1 MIDWTVL
8 GLVVSAASVLVA
20 VGVPLVASVA
30 GRASRVA
37 APDAPP
43 LFSTRPPRAIAVV
56 FAVLGSASFFFGL
69 VLAVQVPLR
78 DGPDVAAGSMTAGAL
93 CALGAG
99 ELLLWR
105 GIRRTRLEVHDE
117 GFLVQA
123 WFRPARWVRADEIA
137 SFRPLLSPGGGVDGS
152 GIDARD
158 GRRRRLFIATGRDE
172 NYRELLRHLE
182 RRAPEALAAFRGRP
196 VG

>member
-1 MIDWTVL
+1 MIDWTIL
-8 GLVVSAASVLVA
+8 GLVVSAATMVVA
-20 VGVPLVASVA
+20 VGVPLVAFVA
-30 GRASRVA
+30 GRASRAA

-43 LFSTRPPRAIAVV
+43 LFITRPSRLVAVV
-56 FAVLGSASFFFGL
+56 FAVLGFASFFFGL

-78 DGPDVAAGSMTAGAL
+78 DGPDVAEGSAIAGAL

-117 GFLVQA
+117 GFLVQS

-137 SFRPLLSPGGGVDGS
+137 SFRPLLSPGRGVDGS

-158 GRRRRLFIATGRDE
+158 DRRKRLFIATRRDE
-172 NYRELLRHLE
+172 NHRELLRHLE
-182 RRAPEALAAFRGRP
+182 RRAPEALAAFQGRS
-196 VG
+196 GG